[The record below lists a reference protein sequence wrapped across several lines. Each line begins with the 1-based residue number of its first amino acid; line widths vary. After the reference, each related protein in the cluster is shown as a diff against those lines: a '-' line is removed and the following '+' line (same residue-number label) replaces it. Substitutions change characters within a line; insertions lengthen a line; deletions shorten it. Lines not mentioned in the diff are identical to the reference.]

1 MSGQSNQKRRHT
13 RLDIEL
19 KAVLG
24 YEGGVECSV
33 LTDNLSFSGARFSLM
48 VPVKPTLPE
57 FAQTIEDDDVAE
69 QVEVSLPNGA
79 LPEPPMLQNGAV
91 VLPSSALPLTVRD
104 EETPSAT
111 GGTDAQ
117 SHDAQWVQTQ
127 ELEVPDSAAI
137 VDALTEQVEAE
148 VAQAEASDVALAEAE
163 TAMGS
168 EGLGQTQEVEAHA
181 FEAEPSAVDLEPVGV
196 IEDTEVHAAENPAPA
211 SLQLDETDA

>member
-1 MSGQSNQKRRHT
+1 MTGQSNQKRRHT

-69 QVEVSLPNGA
+69 KAEVPPPNGA
-79 LPEPPMLQNGAV
+79 LPEPPVLQDGAV

-127 ELEVPDSAAI
+127 ELEVSDAATM
-137 VDALTEQVEAE
+137 VDPLAEQVEAE
-148 VAQAEASDVALAEAE
+148 EAQAEASEAALVEAE
-163 TAMGS
+163 TAMG
-168 EGLGQTQEVEAHA
+168 EGLGQTQEVEAHT
-181 FEAEPSAVDLEPVGV
+181 FEAESPAANLDPVGE
-196 IEDTEVHAAENPAPA
+196 IDGLSRNRQRMIQ
-211 SLQLDETDA
+211 SLRCRW